1 MMETLESG
9 DDFGEGANLTH
20 MVHEPLVKGLVL
32 LKVLRVASSL
42 HGASLQGGNNLY
54 FVLLWLIEFN

>member
-20 MVHEPLVKGLVL
+20 MVHEPLVEGLVL
-32 LKVLRVASSL
+32 LKVLRVAASL
-42 HGASLQGGNNLY
+42 HWASLQWGKQ
-54 FVLLWLIEFN
+54 FVECPTFAY